1 MASEQSYL
9 AKAFDSYYC
18 HHDREIHYRVRGTRE
33 ILPGRPIVLGD
44 SRVVNSPHVVV
55 TITSTRCNHHNY
67 CDNSDDNIM
76 IKLQWQ
82 SWRRSAW
89 HLLSGVGKK
98 GMWRPGGGERQQFSG
113 NSFWNKKYSFKLNMI
128 DFFFFSIFS
137 FPLQENYSYNASRR
151 IYVSREGQNMLDNF
165 TNPSVVVWEVSFS

>member
-55 TITSTRCNHHNY
+55 TITSTRCNH
-67 CDNSDDNIM
+67 DNDNDDNDDNDYNNYNDYNDDNADSYYL
-76 IKLQWQ
+76 KAPL
-82 SWRRSAW
+82 
-89 HLLSGVGKK
+89 
-98 GMWRPGGGERQQFSG
+98 MWRVEERLTERRKRKEATIFRK
-113 NSFWNKKYSFKLNMI
+113 FILKL
-128 DFFFFSIFS
+128 
-137 FPLQENYSYNASRR
+137 
-151 IYVSREGQNMLDNF
+151 V
-165 TNPSVVVWEVSFS
+165 

>member
-55 TITSTRCNHHNY
+55 TITSTRCNHDY
-67 CDNSDDNIM
+67 DNDDNDDNDDSDDNDDEDDEDDNDDDDDDDDDDVDEHD
-76 IKLQWQ
+76 QE
-82 SWRRSAW
+82 
-89 HLLSGVGKK
+89 LL
-98 GMWRPGGGERQQFSG
+98 
-113 NSFWNKKYSFKLNMI
+113 
-128 DFFFFSIFS
+128 
-137 FPLQENYSYNASRR
+137 
-151 IYVSREGQNMLDNF
+151 
-165 TNPSVVVWEVSFS
+165 